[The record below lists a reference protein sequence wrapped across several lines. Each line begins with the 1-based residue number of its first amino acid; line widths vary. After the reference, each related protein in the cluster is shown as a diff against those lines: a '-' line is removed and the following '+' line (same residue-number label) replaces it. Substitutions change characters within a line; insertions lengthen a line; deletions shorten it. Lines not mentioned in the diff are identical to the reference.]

1 MYHKIITIKNIGE
14 AEVVDVINQSCV
26 VVEQTLDDGSTIRFN
41 AWSPNPG
48 TYDEIW
54 YVAPDH
60 IGYVQADTTGEYF
73 VQIPDDNQWGF
84 TLCGEDQSYPGG
96 FDAAPN
102 GTRFIPV
109 ARENV
114 PPEIDESLG
123 WILDE

>member
-54 YVAPDH
+54 YV
-60 IGYVQADTTGEYF
+60 G
-73 VQIPDDNQWGF
+73 
-84 TLCGEDQSYPGG
+84 
-96 FDAAPN
+96 
-102 GTRFIPV
+102 
-109 ARENV
+109 
-114 PPEIDESLG
+114 
-123 WILDE
+123 